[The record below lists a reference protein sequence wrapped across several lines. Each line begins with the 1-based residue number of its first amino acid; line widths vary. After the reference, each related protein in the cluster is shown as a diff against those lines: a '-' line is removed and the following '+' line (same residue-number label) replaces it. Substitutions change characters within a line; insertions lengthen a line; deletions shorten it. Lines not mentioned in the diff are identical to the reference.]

1 MVTSATSGMVRSQ
14 SMMGWSPARML
25 LVVVAAGALAH
36 GGACACRAEE
46 FLRHEALL
54 LDEVQRAWRWMLRV
68 YLYKTNAVP
77 NGHATGAP
85 PASVVGRM

>member
-1 MVTSATSGMVRSQ
+1 
-14 SMMGWSPARML
+14 ML

-54 LDEVQRAWRWMLRV
+54 ESLMPHEDMVETEIAPRAVW
-68 YLYKTNAVP
+68 
-77 NGHATGAP
+77 
-85 PASVVGRM
+85 